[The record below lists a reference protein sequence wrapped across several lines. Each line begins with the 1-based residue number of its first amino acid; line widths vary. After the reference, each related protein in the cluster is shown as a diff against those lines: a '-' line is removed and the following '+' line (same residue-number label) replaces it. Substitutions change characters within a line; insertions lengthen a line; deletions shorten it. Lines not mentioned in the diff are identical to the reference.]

1 MKHSKKEN
9 GGNVNIFKIL
19 SLYLMLVLLK
29 ILGSADSNNPH
40 IFKSIVI
47 HSPQSLPLDTF
58 SHLRLYITDAGNQSR
73 PLI

>member
-1 MKHSKKEN
+1 MKQSKKEN

-29 ILGSADSNNPH
+29 ILGSADSKNPH

-47 HSPQSLPLDTF
+47 HSPQSPQA
-58 SHLRLYITDAGNQSR
+58 LYH
-73 PLI
+73 